1 MYGLRA
7 PQPDLQFIPIKNTLV
22 PQNKVISKAL
32 RISSSMVVQDM
43 PKLIPNVSNRD
54 KEIIASNLKVSQTR
68 KRHKTEERDRRSITV
83 LQFSCL
89 TGLGHRRSNIF
100 SSRFIKSWSV

>member
-7 PQPDLQFIPIKNTLV
+7 PQPDLQFIPIKDTLV
-22 PQNKVISKAL
+22 PQNKV
-32 RISSSMVVQDM
+32 ISSSMVVQDM

-89 TGLGHRRSNIF
+89 TGLDHRRSNIF
-100 SSRFIKSWSV
+100 SSRFIKPCSV